1 MHAFIEDYL
10 NDYIASERPDFAV
23 MLTGEWGSGKT
34 YWVEDYIERNLKIKD
49 GKSSAV
55 YVSLNGISGVNRIT
69 AAILGSMNRFLR
81 SRLFKGA
88 IACGTAAVSAL
99 SNASKDDVLGLF
111 DSGLAL
117 LKVNAKLVVLD
128 DLERCALPLDEVLGY
143 VANLLH
149 DGVHVLLVGSE
160 GELRNK
166 HKNYD
171 KIKEKIIGRTFR
183 IPENIDVVYDSIVG
197 DISYKQIQSVLSRL
211 RDKLIHDFKSVPNA
225 CNYRAFKHAIRDCAY
240 WYRHFS
246 RKIQKNE
253 TFINDFSQ
261 RFIALAYETQ
271 LGNLKKEIFGER
283 KNPFDE
289 KEPPTEFDMIL
300 ERHGITLM
308 SFIDTCPYLILSEE
322 TVARML
328 FSERI
333 TFDAINK
340 EILESSYFL
349 EPDKKT
355 EWQRLMDWDTCED
368 AEVTQLIKIVHG
380 KLEKYEY
387 TIPEEILHV
396 YCLLCHLSEYG
407 VIPNTPKTIV
417 SQAKKYIVTLRRR
430 GLLQQMQTT
439 GGPMAFGRSWGGY
452 SYHGEFE
459 GRPWYVSIRDEL
471 IRQTSESENDK
482 IRDWIAANCPGG
494 IDGGSS
500 EFVRRVA
507 NGGEWADRPV
517 FQYVDPDRFLSSF
530 NALTNR
536 DKRRLG
542 EILNCRY
549 YNCQQ
554 GLKERESKFW
564 GVLAKRLAGI
574 VVPRKRKAARCPS
587 VLQFDILYNLINDN
601 WGLGLPKAKI
611 RMV

>member
-1 MHAFIEDYL
+1 MHVFIEDYL
-10 NDYIASERPDFAV
+10 NDYIASEHPDFAV

-34 YWVEDYIERNLKIKD
+34 FWVEDYIKRNLKDEK
-49 GKSSAV
+49 GKPSAV
-55 YVSLNGISGVNRIT
+55 YVSLNGVRGVNRIT
-69 AAILGSMNRFLR
+69 AAILGSVHRFFG
-81 SRLFKGA
+81 SKIFKGA
-88 IACGTAAVSAL
+88 IECGAVVTSAFFNTAKEDA
-99 SNASKDDVLGLF
+99 LGLV
-111 DSGLAL
+111 DMGLAL

-149 DGVHVLLVGSE
+149 DGVHVLLVGAE
-160 GELRNK
+160 EELRK
-166 HKNYD
+166 KCECYD
-171 KIKEKIIGRTFR
+171 KIKEKIIGKTFR
-183 IPENIDVVYDSIVG
+183 IPENIDAVYDSITG
-197 DISYKQIQSVLSRL
+197 DESFKQLRTVLCRL
-211 RDKLIHDFKSVPNA
+211 RDKLICDFKCVPSA

-289 KEPPTEFDMIL
+289 KDPPTEFDIIL

-308 SFIDTCPYLILSEE
+308 SFIDPCPYLILSEE
-322 TVARML
+322 TIARML

-349 EPDKKT
+349 EPEKKT

-368 AEVTQLIKIVHG
+368 AEVKLLIKIVHE

-407 VIPNTPKTIV
+407 VIPNASKTIV
-417 SQAKKYIVTLRRR
+417 SQAKQYIATLRKRC
-430 GLLQQMQTT
+430 LLQQMQTAD
-439 GGPMAFGRSWGGY
+439 GPMAFERSWGGY

-459 GRPWYVSIRDEL
+459 VRPWYVLIRDEL
-471 IRQTSESENDK
+471 IRQISESENDK
-482 IRDWIAANCPGG
+482 IKDWIAANCPGG

-507 NGGEWADRPV
+507 DGGEWANRPV

-530 NALTNR
+530 AALTNR

-542 EILNCRY
+542 EMLNCRY

-554 GLKERESKFW
+554 GLKDRESKFW
-564 GVLAKRLAGI
+564 GLIAKRLFGI
-574 VVPRKRKAARCPS
+574 VVPRKRKAAKCPS
-587 VLQFDILYNLINDN
+587 VLQFDILYNFINDN